1 MKKIILILLTFYFF
15 LDFSFLPIINKSY
28 LGGACLL
35 ISFLILL
42 LAERTFLEN
51 IFWIILTAF
60 FINIISPFYFVIY
73 LIIWL
78 IIMGIIYLIK
88 MIFID
93 ENLNIFKRNIIFI
106 LALLFYKILLN
117 LSYSFSIK
125 NITLQNIFNFRGTSW
140 QILVIK
146 FIIMIISYNIVYKI
160 FSKLINTTSKSK
172 LNLYK

>member
-1 MKKIILILLTFYFF
+1 MKKVILILLIFYFF
-15 LDFSFLPIINKSY
+15 LDFSFLPTINKSY

-35 ISFLILL
+35 TSFLILL
-42 LAERTFLEN
+42 LTERTFLEN

-60 FINIISPFYFVIY
+60 FINIISPFYFSVY

-78 IIMGIIYLIK
+78 MIIGIIYFIK

-106 LALLFYKILLN
+106 LAFLFYKILLN
-117 LSYSFSIK
+117 FSYSFLTK
-125 NITLQNIFNFRGTSW
+125 DITLQNIFNFQGLSW
-140 QILVIK
+140 QGLIIK
-146 FIIMIISYNIVYKI
+146 FIVVIISYNIVYKI
-160 FSKLINTTSKSK
+160 FSKLANTIFKNK